1 MRYKIFKKKS
11 KITNLTNGKN
21 CKILEPVNIY
31 GSKFGDNI
39 FVGPFVEIQK
49 KTIIGNNTKI
59 SSHSFICSLVEI
71 GKNCF
76 IGHCV
81 SFVNDKFLTN
91 NDIRLL
97 FKNNFSEN
105 HLIVFGANTVKEKK
119 NTKNLQSVEPLWQE
133 AITPRQ

>member
-49 KTIIGNNTKI
+49 KLSLETIQK
-59 SSHSFICSLVEI
+59 
-71 GKNCF
+71 
-76 IGHCV
+76 
-81 SFVNDKFLTN
+81 
-91 NDIRLL
+91 
-97 FKNNFSEN
+97 
-105 HLIVFGANTVKEKK
+105 
-119 NTKNLQSVEPLWQE
+119 
-133 AITPRQ
+133 